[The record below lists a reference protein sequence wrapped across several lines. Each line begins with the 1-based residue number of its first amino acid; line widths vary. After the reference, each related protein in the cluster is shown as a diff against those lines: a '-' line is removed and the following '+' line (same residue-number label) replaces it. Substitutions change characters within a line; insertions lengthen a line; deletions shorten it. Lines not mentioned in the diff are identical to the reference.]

1 MKTIFFLCIFL
12 IQFNDFV
19 MAQKIQF
26 DFGKDWRPFLDTFWY
41 PESKNLD
48 FLRGKEFYN
57 NNGIKTNG
65 LDSYYKIHY
74 QFDNKNRAI
83 LLRFKINKFFKL
95 ASQIFIN
102 DNPGLDYGAV
112 NVNCKINGPYKVVY
126 FILGNSRAVL
136 HAKENIWYT
145 ILINQSGLIADY
157 FVNGKFK
164 KRVFTNNV
172 TSLNGEFGAYF
183 GIGRDGEAYPFDG
196 YFDEFQFYERPLNKK
211 EITELFKKF
220 GYKYKNEKKRPY
232 YLNRNH
238 FQVFIYKGRLVFR
251 LVDDQNKEWYNYSYR
266 IEKKNYLIRRLNANI
281 LCLFFPNKKI
291 KFNELIYINKFGWF
305 KKEIII

>member
-1 MKTIFFLCIFL
+1 MKANFFIFFILL
-12 IQFNDFV
+12 LTSYKANS
-19 MAQKIQF
+19 QKIRF
-26 DFGKDWRPFLDTFWY
+26 DFGKNWRPFLDTFWY
-41 PESKNLD
+41 PESKNID
-48 FLRGKEFYN
+48 FLKGNEFYD

-65 LDSYYKIHY
+65 IDGFYKIHY
-74 QFDNKNRAI
+74 QFDRKNRAI
-83 LLRFKINKFFKL
+83 LLRFKVNRFYKT

-112 NVNCKINGPYKVVY
+112 NVNCKINGPYKVVF

-136 HAKENIWYT
+136 HAKENVWYT

-164 KRVFTNNV
+164 KRVFTNTV
-172 TSLNGEFGAYF
+172 TSLNGEYGGYF

-196 YFDEFQFYERPLNKK
+196 YFDEFQFFERPLNKN
-211 EITELFKKF
+211 EITEIFKKF
-220 GYKYKNEKKRPY
+220 GFNYKNEKKRPY

-251 LVDDQNKEWYNYSYR
+251 LIDKLNREWYNYSYR
-266 IEKKNYLIRRLNANI
+266 IEKKNYFIRRLNANI
-281 LCLFFPNKKI
+281 LCLFFPNKEI
-291 KFNELIYINKFGWF
+291 KYNELIYISKYGWF